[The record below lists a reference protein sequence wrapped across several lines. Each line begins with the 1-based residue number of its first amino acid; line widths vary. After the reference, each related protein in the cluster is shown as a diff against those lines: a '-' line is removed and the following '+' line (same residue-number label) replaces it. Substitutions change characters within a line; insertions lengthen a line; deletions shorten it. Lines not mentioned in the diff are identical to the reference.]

1 MALADATVI
10 GTDHLDSGTVEEVL
24 ALAEAVAA
32 ADGVAALSEQP
43 LLDLRSPVR
52 PVRHLLV
59 RGSDGTGLLGY
70 AQIDAEGTSAE
81 LAVHPGHRRRGV
93 GRSLLDAV
101 RETAP
106 GVAVWA
112 HGDLPGARALAA
124 AAGMERVR
132 ELLQLALDLTERPGG
147 ERTGGSAVVPAG
159 EAGEADKAD
168 EAGEAG
174 EGTGPR
180 VRTFRVG
187 EDEEAWVRQN
197 ARAFADHP
205 EQGRMTVEDLRAR
218 EKEDWFDPSLLW
230 LVPSD
235 DGARVLAS
243 MWVKVVPGEDSG
255 EIYVLGVD
263 PDAQGRGLGSAL
275 TTRALDEMSRRGLR
289 RATLY
294 VEGDNVAARR
304 TYERQGFRRAATD
317 VQYR

>member
-1 MALADATVI
+1 MALADETVI
-10 GTDHLDSGTVEEVL
+10 GTDHLDSRTVEQVL

-59 RGSDGTGLLGY
+59 RGPGGEGPVRAY
-70 AQIDAEGTSAE
+70 AQIDADGTSAE
-81 LAVHPGHRRRGV
+81 LAVHPEHRRRGV
-93 GRSLLDAV
+93 GRALLDAV
-101 RETAP
+101 RAGAP

-112 HGDLPGARALAA
+112 HGDLPAARALAA
-124 AAGMERVR
+124 AAGMDRVR
-132 ELLQLALDLTERPGG
+132 ELLQLGLDLPERHADLPEQHDAG
-147 ERTGGSAVVPAG
+147 RGGSAVVPVG
-159 EAGEADKAD
+159 GGD
-168 EAGEAG
+168 
-174 EGTGPR
+174 GPQ

-187 EDEEAWVRQN
+187 EDEEVWVRQN

-218 EKEDWFDPSLLW
+218 EAEDWFDPSLLW

-263 PDAQGRGLGSAL
+263 PEAQGRGLGSAL

-304 TYERQGFRRAATD
+304 TYEKQGFRRVATD

>member
-1 MALADATVI
+1 MALADDTVI
-10 GTDHLDSGTVEEVL
+10 GTDHLDSRTVEQVL
-24 ALAEAVAA
+24 ALAEAVTA

-43 LLDLRSPVR
+43 LLDLRTPVR

-59 RGSDGTGLLGY
+59 RGPDGEGLLAY

-81 LAVHPGHRRRGV
+81 LAVHPEHRRRGL
-93 GRSLLDAV
+93 GRAVLDAV
-101 RETAP
+101 RAAAP

-132 ELLQLALDLTERPGG
+132 ELLQLGLDLPERPADLP
-147 ERTGGSAVVPAG
+147 ERHVVA
-159 EAGEADKAD
+159 
-168 EAGEAG
+168 AG
-174 EGTGPR
+174 EGAGPREATFSADEGAGPR

-218 EKEDWFDPSLLW
+218 ESEDWFDPSLLW

-304 TYERQGFRRAATD
+304 TYEKQGFRRVATD

>member
-1 MALADATVI
+1 MAQADEPVVE
-10 GTDHLDSGTVEEVL
+10 TDQLDSRTVEQVL
-24 ALAEAVAA
+24 ALADAVAA
-32 ADGVAALSEQP
+32 ADGVEALSEQTQ
-43 LLDLRSPVR
+43 LDLRSPVR

-59 RGSDGTGLLGY
+59 RGSDGPEAPLIAY
-70 AQIDAEGTSAE
+70 AQVDAAGTSAE
-81 LAVHPGHRRRGV
+81 LAVHPADRRRGV
-93 GRSLLDAV
+93 GRALLDAV
-101 RETAP
+101 REAAP

-124 AAGMERVR
+124 AAGMEQVR
-132 ELLQLALDLTERPGG
+132 ELLQMAVDLEPLDPAR
-147 ERTGGSAVVPAG
+147 GGSAVVPGSGAAG
-159 EAGEADKAD
+159 PEA
-168 EAGEAG
+168 
-174 EGTGPR
+174 
-180 VRTFRVG
+180 RTFRS
-187 EDEEAWVRQN
+187 EDAEAWVRQN

-218 EKEDWFDPSLLW
+218 EAEDWFDPSVFW

-235 DGARVLAS
+235 DGAEVLAS
-243 MWVKVVPGEDSG
+243 IWVKVVPGEDSG

-275 TTRALDEMSRRGLR
+275 TARALDEMSRRGLR

-304 TYERQGFRRAATD
+304 TYEKKGFRTVTTD